1 MARKILTS
9 SRLPQD
15 GNLHYYYLPKGL
27 LELTVSRRKFEG
39 NSMIE
44 VDTKERYIPDPDHRY
59 YLCYHANPFTHDK
72 IAIEFH
78 ESGFLKK
85 LSATIED
92 KTLEVI
98 DKVFK
103 VGEEGGKALVGLRS
117 LAEKEPI
124 HKVTIDPFDDD
135 DMQRLNNELE
145 LLNTGMTVSISSM
158 KRTDDLPTEYK
169 APEKTDHGIFCRP
182 SEPYEIIVQSGRV
195 EQRQI
200 VILPNPNIIHLI
212 HLPST
217 RFVSNEFLVECGPL
231 GYPTKINL
239 GKPSQALQILEI
251 PLKILQAIIRIPA
264 EIFQFR
270 INYNTDKQSL
280 RESEWQLHERIKALN
295 KKQEDLKKEVDD
307 MKK

>member
-1 MARKILTS
+1 M
-9 SRLPQD
+9 
-15 GNLHYYYLPKGL
+15 HYYYLPKGL

-39 NSMIE
+39 TSMIE
-44 VDTKERYIPDPDHRY
+44 VDAKERHIPDPDHRY

-78 ESGFLKK
+78 ELGFLKK

-92 KTLEVI
+92 KSLEVI

-103 VGEEGGKALVGLRS
+103 VGEEGTKALVGLRS
-117 LAEKEPI
+117 VVEKEQI
-124 HKVTIDPFDDD
+124 HKATIDPFDKGDL
-135 DMQRLNNELE
+135 QRLNNELE
-145 LLNTGMTVSISSM
+145 FLNTGMTVSISSM
-158 KRTDDLPTEYK
+158 KRADDLPVEYK

-182 SEPYEIIVQSGRV
+182 SEPYELIIQSGKV

-200 VILPNPNIIHLI
+200 VLLPNPDIIHFI

-217 RFVSNEFLVECGPL
+217 RFVSNEFLVECDPL
-231 GYPTKINL
+231 GYPIKINL
-239 GKPSQALQILEI
+239 GKPSQAIQILEI
-251 PLKILQAIIRIPA
+251 PLKILQAMIRIPA

-270 INYNTDKQSL
+270 INYKTEQQNL
-280 RESEWQLHERIKALN
+280 RESELQLHERIEALN
-295 KKQEDLKKEVDD
+295 KKQEELKKEVEE